1 MEQSTSLDGFSG
13 AFFSTCWDII
23 GDSVVAAT
31 GFFLIESGKLLKAHN
46 PFFMT
51 PMSETSNLASLI

>member
-1 MEQSTSLDGFSG
+1 MEQSPGLDGFSG

-31 GFFLIESGKLLKAHN
+31 GFFLIESGKLLKAYN
-46 PFFMT
+46 PFSMT
-51 PMSETSNLASLI
+51 LMSEISNLALLI